1 MSFRT
6 VKRNVTRAPPPVRCP
21 VDYSMGEEK
30 GQGVGRVGYD
40 APALLTQRSHGSAR
54 HHLMGQNMPKNATNR
69 PNSLRRP
76 TFLETDGSHTQGG
89 WA

>member
-1 MSFRT
+1 
-6 VKRNVTRAPPPVRCP
+6 
-21 VDYSMGEEK
+21 MGEEK

-76 TFLETDGSHTQGG
+76 TFLETDGSHTQVRCRQSKRNDQAGTSETMLPPD
-89 WA
+89 